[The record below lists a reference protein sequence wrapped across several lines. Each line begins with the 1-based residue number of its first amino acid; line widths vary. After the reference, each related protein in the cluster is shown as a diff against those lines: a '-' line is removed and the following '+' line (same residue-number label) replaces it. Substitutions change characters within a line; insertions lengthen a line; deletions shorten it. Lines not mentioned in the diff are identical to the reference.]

1 MVKSKS
7 VVAAL
12 LLVISPG
19 VADAAEDEPGQKS
32 KSARKALVIL
42 GHMGVD
48 SKEIRSLVNEIDSR
62 IEGDYLT
69 FAKERLADSGTI
81 RFHYRLGEGMKLKNI
96 ELQYVPDN
104 SNWNA
109 TARPDSV
116 MVNYTYKF

>member
-1 MVKSKS
+1 MKS

-12 LLVISPG
+12 LLVVTPNMA
-19 VADAAEDEPGQKS
+19 VAAEDEPGQKS
-32 KSARKALVIL
+32 KNARKALVIL
-42 GHMGVD
+42 GHLGAD
-48 SKEIRSLVNEIDSR
+48 SKEVRSLINEIDSR

-69 FAKERLADSGTI
+69 FAKERVETGTI

-104 SNWNA
+104 SNWTA

-116 MVNYTYKF
+116 MINYSYKF